1 MTRLPALLA
10 SYAGYHR
17 NPLNKATH
25 FVGVPMIVFAIMI
38 PMSLTRVP
46 ALGDWPVRPAR
57 CPYDYVAP
65 RTEAGATGERAGEFL
80 VRKRL

>member
-46 ALGDWPVRPAR
+46 ALGDWPVLALG
-57 CPYDYVAP
+57 A
-65 RTEAGATGERAGEFL
+65 AGLSVLWYLSLWAWPWG
-80 VRKRL
+80 